1 MYYFSFLFD
10 FYFCLFFTQQC
21 AIYIYIC
28 ISVAEWGCA
37 CVLVQNDAQWQSE
50 IIEINGLFLGLYF
63 SHGEAEKIN
72 VIYEAHVISIP
83 I

>member
-1 MYYFSFLFD
+1 MY
-10 FYFCLFFTQQC
+10 
-21 AIYIYIC
+21 
-28 ISVAEWGCA
+28 
-37 CVLVQNDAQWQSE
+37 VLVQNDAQWQSE